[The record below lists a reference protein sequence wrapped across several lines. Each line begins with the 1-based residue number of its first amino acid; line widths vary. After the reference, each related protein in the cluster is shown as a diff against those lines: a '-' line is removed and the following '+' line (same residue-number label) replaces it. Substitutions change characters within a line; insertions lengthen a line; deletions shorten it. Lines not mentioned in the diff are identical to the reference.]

1 MNLAINPKMGKY
13 MVELQNVAKQYEM
26 GETTV
31 RALRGLDLSIN
42 DGEFMAIVGPSG
54 SGKST
59 LMHIVGALDI
69 PDQGRVLLDGKDI
82 SDYDE
87 NELADLRGNK
97 VGFVFQTFNLIHTLS
112 SLDNVALPLT
122 FHGIGKSER
131 EERAVEL
138 LEMVGLGD
146 RLTHK
151 PAELSGGEQQRVSIA
166 RALVNEPDILL
177 ADEPTGNLD
186 SETGENIMELIKG
199 LNRDHGTT
207 IVVVTHNPRDA
218 GYADRIVNMIDGK
231 IKDGQPENEGGR

>member
-1 MNLAINPKMGKY
+1 MKEP
-13 MVELQNVAKQYEM
+13 MVELQNVAKKYIM

-31 RALRGLDLSIN
+31 RALRGLDLKIN
-42 DGEFMAIVGPSG
+42 NGEFVGIVGPSG

-59 LMHIVGALDI
+59 LMHIIGALDI

-87 NELADLRGNK
+87 NELAELRGNK

-122 FHGIGKSER
+122 FQGIGKSER
-131 EERAVEL
+131 EERAAEL
-138 LEMVGLGD
+138 LEMVGLSD

-166 RALVNEPDILL
+166 RALINDPDILL

-186 SETGENIMELIKG
+186 SETGKDIMELIKG
-199 LNRDHGTT
+199 LNRNRGTT

-218 GYADRIVNMIDGK
+218 EYAVRIVNMIDGK
-231 IKDGQPENEGGR
+231 IKNGKENEGDN

>member
-1 MNLAINPKMGKY
+1 
-13 MVELQNVAKQYEM
+13 MVELQNVAKKYIM

-31 RALRGLDLSIN
+31 RALRGLDLKIN
-42 DGEFMAIVGPSG
+42 NGEFVGIVGPSG

-59 LMHIVGALDI
+59 LMHIIGALDI

-87 NELADLRGNK
+87 NELAELRGNK

-122 FHGIGKSER
+122 FQGIGKSER
-131 EERAVEL
+131 EERAAEL
-138 LEMVGLGD
+138 LEMVGLSD

-166 RALVNEPDILL
+166 RALINDPDILL

-186 SETGENIMELIKG
+186 SETGKDIMELIKG
-199 LNRDHGTT
+199 LNRNRGTT

-218 GYADRIVNMIDGK
+218 EYAVRIVNMIDGK
-231 IKDGQPENEGGR
+231 IKNGKENEGDN

>member
-1 MNLAINPKMGKY
+1 
-13 MVELQNVAKQYEM
+13 MVELQNVAKQYKM

-31 RALRGLDLSIN
+31 RALRGLDLNIN
-42 DGEFMAIVGPSG
+42 DGDFVAIVGPSG

-59 LMHIVGALDI
+59 LMHIIGALDI
-69 PDQGRVLLDGKDI
+69 PDEGRVLLDGKDI

-131 EERAVEL
+131 EERAAEL
-138 LEMVGLGD
+138 LEMVGLSD

-166 RALVNEPDILL
+166 RALINDPDILL

-186 SETGENIMELIKG
+186 SDTGKDIMELIKG
-199 LNRDHGTT
+199 LNRDRGMT

-218 GYADRIVNMIDGK
+218 EYADSIVNMIDGK
-231 IKDGQPENEGGR
+231 ISNGESEGGGDG

>member
-1 MNLAINPKMGKY
+1 
-13 MVELQNVAKQYEM
+13 MVELQNVAKEYLM
-26 GETTV
+26 GETKV
-31 RALRGLDLSIN
+31 RALRGLDLNI
-42 DGEFMAIVGPSG
+42 DREEFVAIVGPSG

-59 LMHIVGALDI
+59 LMHIIGALDV
-69 PDQGRVLLDGKDI
+69 PDEGRVLLDGRDI
-82 SDYDE
+82 SDYSE

-97 VGFVFQTFNLIHTLS
+97 VGFVFQTFNLIHTLT

-122 FHGIGKSER
+122 FHGVEKSER
-131 EERAVEL
+131 EERAAEL

-146 RLTHK
+146 RLGHK

-166 RALVNEPDILL
+166 RALVNDPDILL

-186 SETGENIMELIKG
+186 SDTGEDIMELIKG
-199 LNRDHGTT
+199 LNRDRGMT

-231 IKDGQPENEGGR
+231 ITNGEQEVGGDS

>member
-1 MNLAINPKMGKY
+1 
-13 MVELQNVAKQYEM
+13 MVELRNVAKQYIM

-31 RALRGLDLSIN
+31 QALRGLDLNISK
-42 DGEFMAIVGPSG
+42 GEFIAIVGPSG

-59 LMHIVGALDI
+59 LMHIIGALDI
-69 PDQGRVLLDGKDI
+69 PDRGQVLLDGRDI

-122 FHGIGKSER
+122 FHGVERSRR
-131 EERAVEL
+131 EERAAEL

-166 RALVNEPDILL
+166 RALVNDPDILL

-186 SETGENIMELIKG
+186 SKTGKDIMELIKG
-199 LNRDHGTT
+199 LNRDQGMTV
-207 IVVVTHNPRDA
+207 VVVTHNPRDA
-218 GYADRIVNMIDGK
+218 EYADRIVNMIDGK
-231 IKDGQPENEGGR
+231 ITNGQPESKGGH

>member
-1 MNLAINPKMGKY
+1 
-13 MVELQNVAKQYEM
+13 MVELQNVAKQYVM

-31 RALRGLDLSIN
+31 RALRGLDLNIN
-42 DGEFMAIVGPSG
+42 SGEFVAIVGPSG

-59 LMHIVGALDI
+59 LMHIIGALDI
-69 PDQGRVLLDGKDI
+69 PDKGRVLLDGRDI

-112 SLDNVALPLT
+112 SLENVALPIT
-122 FHGIGKSER
+122 FHGVERAQR
-131 EERAVEL
+131 EERAAKL
-138 LEMVGLGD
+138 LDMVGLGD
-146 RLTHK
+146 RLDHK

-166 RALVNEPDILL
+166 RALINDPDILL

-186 SETGENIMELIKG
+186 SETGKDIMELIKG
-199 LNRDHGTT
+199 LNKDRGTT

-218 GYADRIVNMIDGK
+218 EYADRVVNMIDGK
-231 IKDGQPENEGGR
+231 INNDQPENGGGH